1 MPKGRNDREP
11 INLLS
16 LHLHPS
22 TRQQPHHD
30 FIHSASIF
38 MVCGVIPPD
47 SNRRW
52 FVTPS
57 QQNHKQC
64 LLFFFFLMM
73 SRIGTL
79 PRGAP
84 QKHVKNKNMIT
95 VYWGEFPAH
104 LSSARL
110 IALMLWWLW
119 SPQHYDHWFHQ
130 MQRDHI
136 SNYLSS
142 TRKIMS
148 ACTAADA
155 AADIVTA
162 FLWFQPNIESPLIYS
177 QKKRKIS
184 LWGLYSTQNYS

>member
-1 MPKGRNDREP
+1 MTESPLICCHCTSTHQQDNNL
-11 INLLS
+11 IMTSYTQLLS
-16 LHLHPS
+16 SWSVGWFLLIQTGGGLWLPLNKTINS
-22 TRQQPHHD
+22 
-30 FIHSASIF
+30 
-38 MVCGVIPPD
+38 VCY
-47 SNRRW
+47 
-52 FVTPS
+52 
-57 QQNHKQC
+57 
-64 LLFFFFLMM
+64 FFFFLMM

-136 SNYLSS
+136 SNDLSS

-155 AADIVTA
+155 ATDIVTA
-162 FLWFQPNIESPLIYS
+162 FLWFQPNIESPFIYS